1 MLNSVRLAQD
11 TARNRRPV
19 RLLVIDDDAI
29 DRQTYRKFLSADETK
44 GYIVVE
50 AATAEE
56 GARLLG
62 DGPYDCIVLD
72 YRLPG
77 GDGLTMLQ
85 LFRDSEGQGIS
96 APVVMMT
103 GQGNEALA
111 VEAMKYGISDYL
123 TKDSLT
129 AEAFRRAIGNA
140 MDRWHLRATLRE
152 KSQRLE
158 QANEELKRQA
168 AELQR
173 VYHTV
178 SHELKT
184 PLTGVREFIALV
196 HDGVTGVIESA
207 EQKHFLEHA
216 LDGCDQIAR
225 LVNDLIDSSRLDT
238 AKFRLEL
245 EPVRADRIAD
255 FALAS
260 VRQVAVS
267 KRLRLRSE
275 VSPDLPPVLADQS
288 RLTQVL
294 GNLLG
299 NACKFTESGGEIS
312 LSARINTGVDGQVEF
327 AVSDTGCGIA
337 AEHLDHV
344 FDRLFQVP
352 HAGDDLMGSGLG
364 LGLSIAR
371 GIVELHGGRLEVEST
386 PGVGSTFRFSLPVA
400 SAARSRVEFAAD
412 RGSYAA

>member
-11 TARNRRPV
+11 TAGNRKPV
-19 RLLVIDDDAI
+19 RLLIIDDDSV
-29 DRQTYRKFLSADETK
+29 DRQTYRKFLSADPTNF
-44 GYIVVE
+44 YIVVE
-50 AATAEE
+50 AATADE

-85 LFRDSEGQGIS
+85 LFRDSEGQGIA

-111 VEAMKYGISDYL
+111 VEAMKYGIADYL

-158 QANEELKRQA
+158 QANDELKRQA

-196 HDGVTGVIESA
+196 HDGVAGVIESA
-207 EQKHFLEHA
+207 EQKQYLEHA

-245 EPVRADRIAD
+245 EAVRADRIVD

-267 KRLRLRSE
+267 KRLRLRAE
-275 VSPDLPPVLADQS
+275 VPSDLPPILADQS

-299 NACKFTESGGEIS
+299 NACKFTEAGGEIS
-312 LSARINTGVDGQVEF
+312 LSARLIAGVDGQVEF

-352 HAGDDLMGSGLG
+352 HAGDELMGSGLG

-386 PGVGSTFRFSLPVA
+386 PGVGSTFRFSLPLA
-400 SAARSRVEFAAD
+400 PAAAPQLDLAPD
-412 RGSYAA
+412 HGSYAA

>member
-11 TARNRRPV
+11 TGRHRKPV
-19 RLLVIDDDAI
+19 RLLIIDDDPV
-29 DRQTYRKFLSADETK
+29 DRQTYLRFLSADETNV
-44 GYIVVE
+44 YVVVE
-50 AATAEE
+50 AATADE
-56 GARLLG
+56 GARLLS

-85 LFRDSEGQGIS
+85 LFRDSEGQALAS
-96 APVVMMT
+96 PVVMMT
-103 GQGNEALA
+103 GQGSEALA
-111 VEAMKYGISDYL
+111 VEAMKYGVADYL

-129 AEAFRRAIGNA
+129 AQAFRRAIGNA

-184 PLTGVREFIALV
+184 PLTAVREFIALV
-196 HDGVTGVIESA
+196 HDGVTGAIEAS
-207 EQKHFLEHA
+207 QQRQYLEHA
-216 LDGCDQIAR
+216 LDGCDQIAH
-225 LVNDLIDSSRLDT
+225 LVNDLIDSSRLDIT
-238 AKFRLEL
+238 KYRLDL
-245 EPVRADRIAD
+245 EPVRSERVVE

-260 VRQVAVS
+260 VRQSVVS
-267 KRLRLRSE
+267 KNITLRSDIE
-275 VSPDLPPVLADQS
+275 PNLPRILADEL

-299 NACKFTESGGEIS
+299 NAVKFTEPGGDIA
-312 LSARINTGVDGQVEF
+312 LTARVKPGVEGQVEF
-327 AVSDTGCGIA
+327 TVSDSGCGVA
-337 AEHLDHV
+337 PEHLDHI

-352 HAGDDLMGSGLG
+352 HAGDELMGSGLG

-371 GIVELHGGRLEVEST
+371 GIVELHGGRLQVESML
-386 PGVGSTFRFSLPVA
+386 GIGSSFSFSLPVA
-400 SAARSRVEFAAD
+400 PDALVRGDQTGDADAFAA
-412 RGSYAA
+412 